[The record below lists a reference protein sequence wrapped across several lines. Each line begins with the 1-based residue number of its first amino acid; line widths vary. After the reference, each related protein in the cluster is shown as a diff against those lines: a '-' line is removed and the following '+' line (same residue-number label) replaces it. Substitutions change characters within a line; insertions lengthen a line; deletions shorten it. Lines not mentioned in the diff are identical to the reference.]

1 MIPFSLPQLSMTLS
15 EYMSIVRLQKKAGS
29 CVGFLIGLGK
39 KFFST
44 GLHQVDNQIT
54 PLLTERAPPGV
65 NPRVMPS
72 YAILLW
78 FCLEV
83 LLCVKRIV

>member
-1 MIPFSLPQLSMTLS
+1 MIPFKLPQLSMTLS
-15 EYMSIVRLQKKAGS
+15 EYMSIVRLQRRAGS
-29 CVGFLIGLGK
+29 CVGYLIGLGK

-44 GLHQVDNQIT
+44 GVSEVDTEIL
-54 PLLTERAPPGV
+54 PLLTERAPSGV

-83 LLCVKRIV
+83 LLWFKV